1 MKKLLFLTGVISL
14 VFLTGAGCVSI
25 KIEDR
30 EKSDVGSPE
39 EPGTPPEANINEE
52 IVQVENINVPID
64 PTSGWEVF
72 RDEPWTLEIKYPAKY
87 KTIHNTYGWPHAL
100 IHFVE
105 VAGAQSYRA
114 QIETWDNEGDFRATY
129 SREPA
134 FIAEHPNGKNWV
146 TIDHTAD
153 PSDTVLNEEW
163 RNIISTFRFTAP

>member
-1 MKKLLFLTGVISL
+1 MKKILFLIGVISL
-14 VFLTGAGCVSI
+14 VVLTGAGCVSV

-30 EKSDVGSPE
+30 EKPEAGPSE
-39 EPGTPPEANINEE
+39 EPIAPPEANVNRE
-52 IVQVENINVPID
+52 IPPLENINAPID
-64 PTSGWEVF
+64 TTSGWEVF
-72 RDEPWTLEIKYPAKY
+72 RDEPWALEIKYPPKY
-87 KTIHNTYGWPHAL
+87 KTVHDTYGWPHAL

-146 TIDHTAD
+146 TIDYNSD
-153 PSDTVLNEEW
+153 PSDTILNDEW
-163 RNIISTFRFTAP
+163 RTIISTFRFTAP